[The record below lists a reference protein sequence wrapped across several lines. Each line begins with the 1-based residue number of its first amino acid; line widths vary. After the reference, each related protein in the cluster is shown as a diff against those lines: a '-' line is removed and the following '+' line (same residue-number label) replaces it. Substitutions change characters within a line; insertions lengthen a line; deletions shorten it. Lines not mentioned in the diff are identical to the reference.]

1 MLEFPELP
9 IAVNLKVGICSIY
22 ILWLSGKAYE
32 THPYLL
38 NSVSQREHCRY
49 FELGDR
55 LQETAVHI
63 YVDVLCA
70 F

>member
-1 MLEFPELP
+1 MLISHSCEF
-9 IAVNLKVGICSIY
+9 KVWDLEHLSLVA
-22 ILWLSGKAYE
+22 LWEACQ
-32 THPYLL
+32 TPPYLL
-38 NSVSQREHCRY
+38 NCVSQREHYGY